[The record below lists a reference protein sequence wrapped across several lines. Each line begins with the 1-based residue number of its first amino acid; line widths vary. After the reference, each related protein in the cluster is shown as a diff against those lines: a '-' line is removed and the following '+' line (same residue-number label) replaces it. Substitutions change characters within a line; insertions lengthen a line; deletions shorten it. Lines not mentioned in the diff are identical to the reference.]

1 MVEIAKDEE
10 FTRDWDWYAF
20 DDEGNIG
27 HFTTAGLRALPKAVK
42 HDKEAAER
50 LARYFF
56 EEASDSGGYSVRDGA
71 EADAGGWQR
80 QGAERY
86 LKDFAKMGSKGIFS
100 YNTEMR
106 HGHGGKY
113 YLVAKPE
120 CPLRVTDLPPDIKAM
135 VSRIHAPLSFE
146 TAEYVSETDTLSW

>member
-42 HDKEAAER
+42 HDKEAAERQR

-86 LKDFAKMGSKGIFS
+86 LKDFAKMGSKGIF
-100 YNTEMR
+100 NTTQR
-106 HGHGGKY
+106 CGT
-113 YLVAKPE
+113 
-120 CPLRVTDLPPDIKAM
+120 VTEPSI
-135 VSRIHAPLSFE
+135 
-146 TAEYVSETDTLSW
+146 TSWQNRNVPCA